1 MNVRREI
8 CPNCS
13 RPLMK
18 SRRLKFQ
25 MGQWRCAHCGA
36 IWTGTLDLDE
46 GLGEESNEGETL
58 PDASEQVSESDESA
72 NADSEDEQPQSTENT
87 PK

>member
-1 MNVRREI
+1 MSERREL

-18 SRRLKFQ
+18 SRRMKFQ
-25 MGQWRCAHCGA
+25 MGQWRCAHCGV

-46 GLGEESNEGETL
+46 EQDKQDEQETPEDSAVTDL
-58 PDASEQVSESDESA
+58 ESDLGSD
-72 NADSEDEQPQSTENT
+72 ADTTDGQALSTEKNI
-87 PK
+87 

>member
-1 MNVRREI
+1 MKEIKDIEEQEVEDLDEPVEGQERREI

-25 MGQWRCAHCGA
+25 MGQWVCAHCGA
-36 IWTGTLDLDE
+36 PWTGSLDLDLE
-46 GLGEESNEGETL
+46 TEEQLTEESQEG
-58 PDASEQVSESDESA
+58 
-72 NADSEDEQPQSTENT
+72 
-87 PK
+87 K

>member
-1 MNVRREI
+1 MSERREL

-18 SRRLKFQ
+18 SRRMKFQ

-46 GLGEESNEGETL
+46 EQDKQDEQETPEDSAVTDL
-58 PDASEQVSESDESA
+58 ESDLGSD
-72 NADSEDEQPQSTENT
+72 ADTTDGQALSTEKNI
-87 PK
+87 

>member
-18 SRRLKFQ
+18 SRRMKFQ

-36 IWTGTLDLDE
+36 IWTGSLDLDE
-46 GLGEESNEGETL
+46 GLGEEPNDPETL
-58 PDASEQVSESDESA
+58 EDAAETEQLGEDGAADDTSEKT
-72 NADSEDEQPQSTENT
+72 QSTENT
-87 PK
+87 PE